1 MSLVDWADG
10 VHVPEGIG
18 IDAVTV
24 SELRA
29 LDERLHGVFSERT
42 FTARELAEAEKAA
55 DRWVYLAG
63 RFAVKEAVF
72 KALAH
77 LTPEKAFDFRL
88 VETLADVDGSPQV
101 TKSETLMPIMEKAGI
116 TALFVSLS
124 NEGDYAIA
132 VCQATKAGDCPP
144 KTKINP

>member
-1 MSLVDWADG
+1 MSLVEWADT
-10 VHVPEGIG
+10 VRFPVGIG

-29 LDERLHGVFSERT
+29 LDERLGGGFSRRT
-42 FTARELAEAEKAA
+42 FTAGELAEAEKAA

-72 KALAH
+72 KAAAH
-77 LTPEKAFDFRL
+77 LTPEKTFDFRT
-88 VETLADVDGSPQV
+88 VETLSDADGSPRV
-101 TKSETLMPIMEKAGI
+101 TRSKTTEAVMEKAGI
-116 TALFVSLS
+116 DSFFVSLS

-132 VCQATKAGDCPP
+132 VCQAVKTGDCPM
-144 KTKINP
+144 KTKFSP